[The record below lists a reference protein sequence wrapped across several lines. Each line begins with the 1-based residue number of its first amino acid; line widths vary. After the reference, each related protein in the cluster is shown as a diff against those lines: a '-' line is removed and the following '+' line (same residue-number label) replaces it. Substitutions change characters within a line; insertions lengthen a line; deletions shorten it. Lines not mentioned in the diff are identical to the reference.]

1 MRSTATGGKR
11 WQEARRRCSQRSE
24 TFRGVTR
31 ERRTEIVP
39 DGSPTVEADAR
50 ADGARRAEK
59 GPAQRVA
66 GSSQAANWLSIGPGS
81 NINQSIPPAT
91 EARTTEHKE
100 RSHEL

>member
-1 MRSTATGGKR
+1 MRSPAMGGER

-31 ERRTEIVP
+31 ERRTEVVP
-39 DGSPTVEADAR
+39 DGSPTVE

-66 GSSQAANWLSIGPGS
+66 GSSQAANWLGIGPGS

-100 RSHEL
+100 RSDEI